1 MCSIKS
7 IRQINGHTAK
17 SRFPAV
23 QLDSIIWTN
32 HYKMTPPL
40 ATHICVAKTPYK
52 RWQGLYQRMYYV
64 LQYLVL
70 QESIATHIYVLVSG
84 DNKRCKLATDILK
97 PLQHMYALQVEF
109 RSVNDA

>member
-1 MCSIKS
+1 M
-7 IRQINGHTAK
+7 QH
-17 SRFPAV
+17 
-23 QLDSIIWTN
+23 
-32 HYKMTPPL
+32 HYKMTPPF

-97 PLQHMYALQVEF
+97 PLQHICMRCKQN
-109 RSVNDA
+109 SGQ